1 MAVDGESAGGG
12 EGGGDA
18 SDSPLN
24 EQQQL
29 AMQQEERV
37 LTEQI
42 ESLQKEKYDAQ
53 SIFVQRC
60 NNYAFTCY
68 NSAQLQLR
76 QQLRA
81 SLTLLVICQLCVCV
95 CVCRQGGADIRD
107 ADLGASDV

>member
-1 MAVDGESAGGG
+1 MDGESAGGG

-18 SDSPLN
+18 SDSTLN

-53 SIFVQRC
+53 RIFVQSC

-68 NSAQLQLR
+68 SSTQLQLC
-76 QQLRA
+76 QQHL
-81 SLTLLVICQLCVCV
+81 
-95 CVCRQGGADIRD
+95 
-107 ADLGASDV
+107 